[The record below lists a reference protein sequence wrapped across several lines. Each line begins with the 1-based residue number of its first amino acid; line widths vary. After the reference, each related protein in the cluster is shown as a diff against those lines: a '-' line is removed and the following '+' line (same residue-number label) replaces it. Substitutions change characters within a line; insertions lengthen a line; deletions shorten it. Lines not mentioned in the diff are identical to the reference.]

1 MERKIMKHMNA
12 GKHEQRKWRKKVKM
26 KNAWTVDGE
35 SEVKGKISKEAVARW
50 ISSPKQQVI
59 RQEER
64 TSD

>member
-1 MERKIMKHMNA
+1 
-12 GKHEQRKWRKKVKM
+12 M

-59 RQEER
+59 GQEER